1 MYSEHQST
9 NNHKPTGILFEQAQ
23 ERNSGMAV
31 ESQIGK
37 QIREVLAT
45 SLRRDP
51 LSIKPEHSL
60 RDDLGLDSLMTFE
73 LLYDLEK
80 AFDME
85 IPNDDLPGLQTLDDV
100 VKYVEGRV
108 NPSAKTSAQKP
119 KAIPPTAAKPTKTTT
134 TTKAGQSS
142 KGTKTKPKAKATTPA
157 KTKKATATTKS
168 RSASSAN
175 KSRSKSPATKRATA
189 AVATKK
195 GPTTAKSKAKKK

>member
-1 MYSEHQST
+1 
-9 NNHKPTGILFEQAQ
+9 
-23 ERNSGMAV
+23 MAV

-51 LSIKPEHSL
+51 SSIKPEHHL

-80 AFDME
+80 AFDLE

-108 NPSAKTSAQKP
+108 NTGTASATPKTTEKQ
-119 KAIPPTAAKPTKTTT
+119 PTAPKPAKATKPTPTSQR
-134 TTKAGQSS
+134 KAS
-142 KGTKTKPKAKATTPA
+142 PPVKAKKPTTPA
-157 KTKKATATTKS
+157 KTRKSATSTKPRATATTTKRTS
-168 RSASSAN
+168 AASS
-175 KSRSKSPATKRATA
+175 SKKRT
-189 AVATKK
+189 VT
-195 GPTTAKSKAKKK
+195 SKPKVKKK

>member
-1 MYSEHQST
+1 
-9 NNHKPTGILFEQAQ
+9 
-23 ERNSGMAV
+23 MAV
-31 ESQIGK
+31 ESKIGK

-51 LSIKPEHSL
+51 SSIKPEHSL

-108 NPSAKTSAQKP
+108 NPSAKTTAPKP
-119 KAIPPTAAKPTKTTT
+119 KATAPTTAKPTKTTT
-134 TTKAGQSS
+134 RTKVVQSS
-142 KGTKTKPKAKATTPA
+142 KGTKTKPKAKVTTPA
-157 KTKKATATTKS
+157 KTKKPMATPTS
-168 RSASSAN
+168 RSASSATQ
-175 KSRSKSPATKRATA
+175 SRSKSPTTKRATA
-189 AVATKK
+189 AIATKK
-195 GPTTAKSKAKKK
+195 GPITAKSKAKKT